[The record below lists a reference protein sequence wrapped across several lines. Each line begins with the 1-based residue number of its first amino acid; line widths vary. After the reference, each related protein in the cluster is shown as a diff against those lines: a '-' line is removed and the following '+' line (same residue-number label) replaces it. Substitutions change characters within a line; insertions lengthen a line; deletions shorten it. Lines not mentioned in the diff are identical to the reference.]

1 MVFRFC
7 FRSKRNGVRTPP
19 TSEERVRGEYI
30 RAHFS
35 EDFQQCDHNRKDLC
49 FKHCISTSD
58 CCCDHL
64 WTTSLCACAHFVD
77 TVDYY
82 MNVVSLTPEVW
93 TCVLSYESR
102 FTSPVFFPEKFGWCM
117 VPFLRLVDELASFF
131 LKTIQ
136 TGEVKWSQSWE
147 DPKRNFTQHTTCDVS
162 PKKERKNV
170 AFKLPAHSRKKKWKE
185 KTFRLSCFTI
195 STFSS
200 ELCP

>member
-1 MVFRFC
+1 MREYDRYGLDCQSRRSKSCVVNDGLLSTEVLRVAIGYRGTRSMVFRFC

-82 MNVVSLTPEVW
+82 MNVVSLTPEV
-93 TCVLSYESR
+93 
-102 FTSPVFFPEKFGWCM
+102 
-117 VPFLRLVDELASFF
+117 
-131 LKTIQ
+131 
-136 TGEVKWSQSWE
+136 
-147 DPKRNFTQHTTCDVS
+147 
-162 PKKERKNV
+162 
-170 AFKLPAHSRKKKWKE
+170 
-185 KTFRLSCFTI
+185 
-195 STFSS
+195 
-200 ELCP
+200 